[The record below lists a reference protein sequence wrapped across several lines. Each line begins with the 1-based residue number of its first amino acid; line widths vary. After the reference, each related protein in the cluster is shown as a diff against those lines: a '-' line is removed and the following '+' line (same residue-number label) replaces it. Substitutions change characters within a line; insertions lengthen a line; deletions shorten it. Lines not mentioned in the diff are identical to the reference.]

1 MPIETARLILRT
13 PTPAD
18 VDDFMEFR
26 NTEFVLRYNA
36 MNPTT
41 RERVLAQFS
50 QAEDSETL
58 LMELKETGKV
68 IGSLGVEEYG
78 LEQALTE
85 FTDYKGREIGYVLS
99 KDYWGRGLMPEA
111 VSAVTDYL
119 FRVLDLDFLTCGY
132 YDFNSQSKRVQEK
145 CGFKYHHTDENVY
158 QKLLDTYKTCHVPFL
173 NVDEWIRD

>member
-13 PTPAD
+13 PTPRD

-41 RERVLAQFS
+41 LERVLAQFS

-68 IGSLGVEEYG
+68 IGALFVNEDSLRWKVASKELSYFMHESYTRQGYMKEALRALIAHLFEAENLTCISARSFAPNLASRALLETLGFHQDGLIRKCVQGYG
-78 LEQALTE
+78 GEVFDDTL
-85 FTDYKGREIGYVLS
+85 YS
-99 KDYWGRGLMPEA
+99 
-111 VSAVTDYL
+111 L
-119 FRVLDLDFLTCGY
+119 FREEF
-132 YDFNSQSKRVQEK
+132 VQ
-145 CGFKYHHTDENVY
+145 
-158 QKLLDTYKTCHVPFL
+158 
-173 NVDEWIRD
+173 